1 MKEKIKDLYNCKK
14 LSGDDPLVT
23 WHNQVMEKKV
33 YELSISD
40 VARCIRQNL
49 FLESAYEML
58 LVYLL
63 HNPYAGDAYEG
74 ELMDKAG
81 EIDHNYLIKHKETI
95 LEIIE
100 NAKSFIAKYDWQ
112 CDEDKS
118 EFIEAVDKL
127 SEII

>member
-63 HNPYAGDAYEG
+63 HNPYAGDVYEG

-81 EIDHNYLIKHKETI
+81 EIDHNLFDWNIMGNL
-95 LEIIE
+95 LESP
-100 NAKSFIAKYDWQ
+100 KRGYKKWF
-112 CDEDKS
+112 CG
-118 EFIEAVDKL
+118 
-127 SEII
+127 

>member
-63 HNPYAGDAYEG
+63 HNPYAGDVG
-74 ELMDKAG
+74 SVK
-81 EIDHNYLIKHKETI
+81 
-95 LEIIE
+95 
-100 NAKSFIAKYDWQ
+100 
-112 CDEDKS
+112 
-118 EFIEAVDKL
+118 
-127 SEII
+127 